1 MKKKPNKLSLDSEQD
16 LLSLVA
22 EELARQIDKDII
34 DGILEMNEK
43 DNIKLIEKVFP
54 GQNIQ
59 SVCER
64 LGIKKLNKEY
74 NLTEK
79 IRDWKINKIIS

>member
-16 LLSLVA
+16 LLSPVA